1 MANQV
6 VGATTEFQ
14 FDLVISESLIEAGD
28 YLDITLPSDYGI
40 EFETGSPSCSIDSMQ
55 VSGCIV
61 VSSKQAQIVFG
72 ASTSQTFLA
81 GRISNFKNPE
91 SNRAQQNIQILI
103 YGSDGLSKTS
113 VYIGTLSSFVVSSVS
128 ASLSS
133 SSSVVGD
140 TGETLT
146 VSVTPSTLML
156 AQGGLVI
163 FFPEYYEDASSNQ
176 MISVSNPACSGT
188 DMFVSRC
195 EFNTAFRQLTLLYA
209 LDSGTDTTSTLTFT
223 IGSFQNPVKP
233 GDQSGF
239 VVITTDELGYS
250 IGESATLSLSGVTAA
265 NTFSYITFSFDDN
278 GRVG

>member
-1 MANQV
+1 MAQILQGAVSVANEV
-6 VGATTEFQ
+6 VGAVTEFQ
-14 FDLVISESLIEAGD
+14 FDLVLSESLIESGD

-40 EFETGSPSCSIDSMQ
+40 EFQGSSPSCSVDGIQ

-61 VSSKQAQIVFG
+61 VSSKRAQIVFG
-72 ASTSQTFLA
+72 AATSQTFLA

-103 YGSDGLSKTS
+103 YGADGLSKTS
-113 VYIGTLSSFVVSSVS
+113 VYIGTLSNFEVSSIT
-128 ASLSS
+128 AALSS
-133 SSSVVGD
+133 SSNVVAD

-156 AQGGLVI
+156 AVGGLVI

-188 DMFVSRC
+188 GMSVTRC

-209 LDSGTDTTSTLTFT
+209 LDSGADSTSTQTF
-223 IGSFQNPVKP
+223 
-233 GDQSGF
+233 
-239 VVITTDELGYS
+239 
-250 IGESATLSLSGVTAA
+250 
-265 NTFSYITFSFDDN
+265 
-278 GRVG
+278 